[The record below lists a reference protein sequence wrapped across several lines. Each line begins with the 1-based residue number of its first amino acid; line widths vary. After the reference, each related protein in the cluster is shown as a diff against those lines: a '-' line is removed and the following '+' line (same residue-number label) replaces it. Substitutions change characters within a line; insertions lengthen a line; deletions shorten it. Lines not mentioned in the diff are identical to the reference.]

1 MMGAIDEIGRG
12 EARMSTAVAAPPT
25 TASRDSRSPVLV
37 AMADTFIGG
46 MGHPGSAIRVAT
58 SMEDTFRRLPSKSD
72 RRQLRAIVGILGRR
86 SGTFLLTGRPV
97 AFYRWPRERR
107 VALMASWSTSRLA
120 FRRQLFQLFK
130 RLSLLAF
137 LGDTEVDGTNPVW
150 PEIGYPGPVSA
161 PPPIPK
167 AIRTTVLDGDT
178 LLTCDAVVVGSGA
191 GGGVVA
197 AELAAAG
204 KDVIVLEEGG
214 YYNEADF
221 NQLELAMMRKLYYQG
236 GFAATSDAA
245 IALIAGGCLGGGTV
259 VNYTTSFRS
268 PDWLR
273 DEWANR
279 YGLSAFATDEY
290 TASLDA
296 VYERLGVNLNHG
308 RVSAREQ
315 VLQRGLRQLGWH
327 VGYMPRN
334 VQGCTQ
340 DARCGFC
347 GYGCQVGAKQ
357 STLKTYLMDAYRRRA
372 RIVVNCKVDRVIVEE
387 GRAVG
392 VRATVQQPEMP
403 AFTLIV
409 RSRAVVA
416 AAGAIGTPA
425 LLQRSGMRSKAVGG
439 WLRLHPA
446 TAVSGV
452 FDETLR
458 PWEGTLQA
466 IYSDEFH
473 DLDGRHHGAKIES
486 APLHPALLALVTPW
500 RKPDQ
505 YSRLM
510 RQLPNMSLTGI
521 LLRDSGA
528 GRVTSNDGTSRVDY
542 RLSPHD
548 QAHLRKGI
556 EAGVRILEAAG
567 AREIFTSQSAYVAYR
582 PGQRGGVEA
591 FMDEVDRHG
600 YGPGQMGYVSF
611 HQMGSCRMGN
621 DSATSVV
628 GPDHQAHAVKGL
640 FVADG
645 SAFPSASGVNPMIT
659 IMAMAHRASRY
670 IAAAC

>member
-1 MMGAIDEIGRG
+1 MT
-12 EARMSTAVAAPPT
+12 TAVEAPPT
-25 TASRDSRSPVLV
+25 TTARDSRSAVLV

-46 MGHPGSAIRVAT
+46 MGHAGSPIRVAAT
-58 SMEDTFRRLPSKSD
+58 MEDTFARLPSPAD
-72 RRQLRAIVGILGRR
+72 RRQLRLIVGVLGRR
-86 SGTFLLTGRPV
+86 TGTFLLTGRPGP
-97 AFYRWPRERR
+97 FYRWPRERR
-107 VALMASWSTSRLA
+107 IRVMAAWSTSRLT
-120 FRRQLFQLFK
+120 FRRQLFQMFK

-137 LGDTEVDGTNPVW
+137 LGDTEADGSNPVW

-161 PPPIPK
+161 PSPIPK
-167 AIRTTVLDGDT
+167 PIRTTTLDGDT
-178 LLTCDAVVVGSGA
+178 TLTCDAVVVGSGA

-236 GFAATSDAA
+236 GFAATADGA

-273 DEWANR
+273 EEWAQQH
-279 YGLSAFATDEY
+279 GLRAFATDEF

-296 VYERLGVNLNHG
+296 VYERLGVNVDHS
-308 RVSAREQ
+308 RVSARER
-315 VLQRGLRQLGWH
+315 VLERGLQRLGWH
-327 VGYMPRN
+327 AGSMPRN
-334 VQGCTQ
+334 VQGCSQ
-340 DARCGFC
+340 DERCGFC
-347 GYGCQVGAKQ
+347 GYGCQIGAKQ
-357 STLKTYLMDAYRRRA
+357 STLKTYLMDAYQRRA
-372 RIVVNCKVDRVIVEE
+372 RIVVRCAVDRVIIEN

-392 VRATVQQPEMP
+392 VRATVRQPEMP

-409 RSRAVVA
+409 RSGAVVA
-416 AAGAIGTPA
+416 AAGAIATPA
-425 LLQRSGMRSKAVGG
+425 LLLRSGVRSPAVGR

-446 TAVSGV
+446 TAVSGI
-452 FDETLR
+452 FDETIR

-466 IYSDEFH
+466 VYSDEFV
-473 DLDGRHHGAKIES
+473 DLDGKHFGPKIES

-500 RKPDQ
+500 REPDH
-505 YSRLM
+505 YGKLM
-510 RQLPNMSLTGI
+510 RELPKLSLTGI

-528 GRVTSNDGTSRVDY
+528 GRVTVRDGTARVDY
-542 RLSPHD
+542 RLSRQDLTHM
-548 QAHLRKGI
+548 RKGI
-556 EAGVRILEAAG
+556 EAGARILEAAG
-567 AREIFTSQSAYVAYR
+567 AREIFTSQAAYVAYR
-582 PGQRGGVEA
+582 PGQSGGIEA

-600 YGPGQMGYVSF
+600 YGPGQIGYVSF

-621 DSATSVV
+621 DSQTSVI
-628 GPDHQAHAVKGL
+628 GADHHAHAVNGL

-659 IMAMAHRASRY
+659 IMAMAHRASRF

>member
-1 MMGAIDEIGRG
+1 MT
-12 EARMSTAVAAPPT
+12 TAVEAPPT
-25 TASRDSRSPVLV
+25 TTARDSRSAVLV

-46 MGHPGSAIRVAT
+46 MGHAGSPIRVAAV
-58 SMEDTFRRLPSKSD
+58 MEDTFARLPSPAD
-72 RRQLRAIVGILGRR
+72 RRQLRLIVGVLGRR
-86 SGTFLLTGRPV
+86 TGTFLLTGRPGP
-97 AFYRWPRERR
+97 FYRWPRERR
-107 VALMASWSTSRLA
+107 IRVMAAWSTSRLT
-120 FRRQLFQLFK
+120 FRRQLFQMFK

-137 LGDTEVDGTNPVW
+137 LGDTEADGSNPVW

-161 PPPIPK
+161 PSPIPK
-167 AIRTTVLDGDT
+167 PIRTTTLDGDT
-178 LLTCDAVVVGSGA
+178 TLTCDAVVVGSGA

-236 GFAATSDAA
+236 GFAATADGA

-273 DEWANR
+273 EEWAQQH
-279 YGLSAFATDEY
+279 GLRAFATDEF

-296 VYERLGVNLNHG
+296 VYERLGVNVDHS
-308 RVSAREQ
+308 RVSARER
-315 VLQRGLRQLGWH
+315 VLERGLQRLGWH
-327 VGYMPRN
+327 AGSMPRN
-334 VQGCTQ
+334 VQGCSQ
-340 DARCGFC
+340 DERCGFC
-347 GYGCQVGAKQ
+347 GYGCQIGAKQ
-357 STLKTYLMDAYRRRA
+357 STLKTYLMDAYQRRA
-372 RIVVNCKVDRVIVEE
+372 RIVVRCAVDRVIIEN

-392 VRATVQQPEMP
+392 VRATVRQPEMP

-409 RSRAVVA
+409 RSGAVVA
-416 AAGAIGTPA
+416 AAGAIATPA
-425 LLQRSGMRSKAVGG
+425 LLLRSGVRSPAVGR

-446 TAVSGV
+446 TAVSGI
-452 FDETLR
+452 FDETIR

-466 IYSDEFH
+466 VYSDEFV
-473 DLDGRHHGAKIES
+473 DLDGKHFGPKIES

-500 RKPDQ
+500 REPDH
-505 YSRLM
+505 YGKLM
-510 RQLPNMSLTGI
+510 RELPKLSLTGI

-528 GRVTSNDGTSRVDY
+528 GRVTVRDGTARVDY
-542 RLSPHD
+542 RLSRQDLTHM
-548 QAHLRKGI
+548 RKGI
-556 EAGVRILEAAG
+556 EAGARILEAAG
-567 AREIFTSQSAYVAYR
+567 AREIFTSQAAYVAYR
-582 PGQRGGVEA
+582 PGQSGGIEA

-600 YGPGQMGYVSF
+600 YGPGQIGYVSF

-621 DSATSVV
+621 DSQTSVI
-628 GPDHQAHAVKGL
+628 GADHQAHAVKGL

-659 IMAMAHRASRY
+659 IMAMAHRASRF

>member
-1 MMGAIDEIGRG
+1 
-12 EARMSTAVAAPPT
+12 MSTAVKASPT
-25 TASRDSRSPVLV
+25 TTTRDSQSPVLV
-37 AMADTFIGG
+37 AIADTFIGG
-46 MGHPGSAIRVAT
+46 MGHPGSPIRVAA
-58 SMEDTFRRLPSKSD
+58 SMEETFARLPSASD
-72 RRQLRAIVGILGRR
+72 RRRLRLIVGVLKRR
-86 SGTFLLTGRPV
+86 SGTFILMGRPV
-97 AFYRWPRERR
+97 AFHRWPRERR
-107 VALMASWSTSRLA
+107 IAVMSSWSTSRLA
-120 FRRQLFQLFK
+120 FRRQLFQVFK

-161 PPPIPK
+161 PPPTPK
-167 AIRTTVLDGDT
+167 SIRTTTLDGDT
-178 LLTCDAVVVGSGA
+178 TLSCDAVVIGSGA

-197 AELAAAG
+197 GELSAAG

-221 NQLELAMMRKLYYQG
+221 NQLELSMMRKLYYQG

-245 IALIAGGCLGGGTV
+245 TALIAGGCLGGGTV
-259 VNYTTSFRS
+259 VNYSTSFRS

-273 DEWANR
+273 EEWANR
-279 YGLSAFATDEY
+279 YGLTAFASDEY
-290 TASLDA
+290 TASMDA
-296 VYERLGVNLNHG
+296 VYERLGVNLSHN
-308 RVSAREQ
+308 RVSARER
-315 VLQRGLRQLGWH
+315 VLERGIRQLGWH
-327 VGYMPRN
+327 AAYMPRN

-340 DARCGFC
+340 DAACGFC
-347 GYGCQVGAKQ
+347 GYGCQIGAKQ

-372 RIVVNCKVDRVIVEE
+372 RIVVNCTVDRVLVEN

-392 VRATVQQPEMP
+392 VRATVRQPEMP

-425 LLQRSGMRSKAVGG
+425 LLLRSAVPSKAVGKS
-439 WLRLHPA
+439 LRLHPS
-446 TAVSGV
+446 TAVSGI
-452 FDETLR
+452 FDEEIR

-466 IYSDEFH
+466 VYSDEFV
-473 DLDGRHHGAKIES
+473 DLDGNHFGPKIES

-500 RKPDQ
+500 REPDH

-510 RQLPNMSLTGI
+510 RSLPNLSITGI
-521 LLRDSGA
+521 LLRDSGE
-528 GRVTSNDGTSRVDY
+528 GRVTTRDGTARVDY
-542 RLSPHD
+542 RLSRPD
-548 QAHLRKGI
+548 LANLRKGI

-567 AREIFTSQSAYVAYR
+567 AKQIFTSQAAFVAYR
-582 PGQRGGVEA
+582 PGQRGGVDA
-591 FMDEVDRHG
+591 FMDDVDRNG
-600 YGPGQMGYVSF
+600 YGAGQMAYVSF

-621 DSATSVV
+621 DPTTSVI
-628 GPDHQAHAVKGL
+628 GPDHEAHAVKGL
-640 FVADG
+640 FVADA

-659 IMAMAHRASRY
+659 IMAMAHRASRF

>member
-1 MMGAIDEIGRG
+1 VTTAIK
-12 EARMSTAVAAPPT
+12 APPETT
-25 TASRDSRSPVLV
+25 TATRDSRSAVLV

-46 MGHPGSAIRVAT
+46 MGHAGSPLRVAA
-58 SMEDTFRRLPSKSD
+58 SMEDTFARLPSPAD
-72 RRQLRAIVGILGRR
+72 RRQLRLIVGVLRR
-86 SGTFLLTGRPV
+86 HTGTFLLTGRPTP
-97 AFYRWPRERR
+97 FHHWPRERR
-107 VALMASWSTSRLA
+107 VRVMVAWSTSRIT
-120 FRRQLFQLFK
+120 FRRQLFQVFK

-137 LGDTEVDGTNPVW
+137 LGDTEADGSNPVW
-150 PEIGYPGPVSA
+150 PEIGYPGPVSV
-161 PPPIPK
+161 PSPIPK
-167 AIRTTVLDGDT
+167 PIRTTTLDGDT
-178 LLTCDAVVVGSGA
+178 TLTCDAVVIGSGA
-191 GGGVVA
+191 GGGVAA

-236 GFAATSDAA
+236 GFAATADGA

-273 DEWANR
+273 YEWAQQH
-279 YGLSAFATDEY
+279 GLAGFASDEY

-296 VYERLGVNLNHG
+296 VYERLGVNLHHS
-308 RVSAREQ
+308 RVSARER
-315 VLQRGLRQLGWH
+315 VLERGLRRLGWH
-327 VGYMPRN
+327 VGTMPRN

-347 GYGCQVGAKQ
+347 GYGCQIGAKQ
-357 STLKTYLMDAYRRRA
+357 STLKTYLMDAYNRRA
-372 RIVVNCKVDRVIVEE
+372 RIVVNCTVDRVIIEN

-392 VRATVQQPEMP
+392 VRATVRQPDAP

-409 RSRAVVA
+409 RSGVVVA
-416 AAGAIGTPA
+416 AAGAIATPA
-425 LLQRSGMRSKAVGG
+425 VLQRSGVRSAALGR
-439 WLRLHPA
+439 WLRLHPS

-452 FDETLR
+452 FDETIR

-466 IYSDEFH
+466 IYSDEFV
-473 DLDGRHHGAKIES
+473 DLDGQHFGPKIES

-500 RKPDQ
+500 RGPDH
-505 YSRLM
+505 YSKLM
-510 RQLPNMSLTGI
+510 RELPRLSLTGI

-528 GRVTSNDGTSRVDY
+528 GRVTTRDGTARVEY
-542 RLSPHD
+542 RLSRQDLVHM
-548 QAHLRKGI
+548 RKGI
-556 EAGVRILEAAG
+556 EVGARILEAAG
-567 AREIFTSQSAYVAYR
+567 AREIFTSQPAYVAYR
-582 PGQRGGVEA
+582 PGHRGGIDT
-591 FMDEVDRHG
+591 FMQEVDRQG
-600 YGPGQMGYVSF
+600 YGPGQMSYVSF

-621 DSATSVV
+621 DPATSVI
-628 GPDHQAHAVKGL
+628 GSDHQAHAVKGL
-640 FVADG
+640 FVTDG

-659 IMAMAHRASRY
+659 IMAMAHRAARF

>member
-1 MMGAIDEIGRG
+1 M
-12 EARMSTAVAAPPT
+12 T
-25 TASRDSRSPVLV
+25 TARDSRSAVLV

-46 MGHPGSAIRVAT
+46 MGHAGSPIRVAAV
-58 SMEDTFRRLPSKSD
+58 MEDTFARLPSPAD
-72 RRQLRAIVGILGRR
+72 RRQLRLIVGVLGRR
-86 SGTFLLTGRPV
+86 TGTFLLTGHPV
-97 AFYRWPRERR
+97 PFYRWPRERR
-107 VALMASWSTSRLA
+107 IRVMAAWSTSRLT
-120 FRRQLFQLFK
+120 FRRQLFQMFK

-137 LGDTEVDGTNPVW
+137 LGDTEADGSNPVW

-161 PPPIPK
+161 PSPIPK
-167 AIRTTVLDGDT
+167 PIRTTTLDGDT
-178 LLTCDAVVVGSGA
+178 TLTCDAVVVGSGA

-236 GFAATSDAA
+236 GFAATADGA

-273 DEWANR
+273 EEWAQQH
-279 YGLSAFATDEY
+279 GLRAFATDEF

-296 VYERLGVNLNHG
+296 VYERLGVNVDHS
-308 RVSAREQ
+308 RVSARER
-315 VLQRGLRQLGWH
+315 VLERGLQRLGWH
-327 VGYMPRN
+327 AGSMPRN
-334 VQGCTQ
+334 VQGCSQ
-340 DARCGFC
+340 DERCGFC
-347 GYGCQVGAKQ
+347 GYGCQIGAKQ
-357 STLKTYLMDAYRRRA
+357 STLKTYLMDAYQRRA
-372 RIVVNCKVDRVIVEE
+372 RIVVHCAVDRVIIEN

-392 VRATVQQPEMP
+392 VRATVRQPEMP

-409 RSRAVVA
+409 RSGAVVA
-416 AAGAIGTPA
+416 AAGAIATPA
-425 LLQRSGMRSKAVGG
+425 LLLRSGVRSPAVGR

-446 TAVSGV
+446 TAVSGI
-452 FDETLR
+452 FDETIR

-466 IYSDEFH
+466 VYSDEFV
-473 DLDGRHHGAKIES
+473 DLDGKHFGPKIES

-500 RKPDQ
+500 REPDH
-505 YSRLM
+505 YGKLM
-510 RQLPNMSLTGI
+510 RELPKLSLTGI

-528 GRVTSNDGTSRVDY
+528 GRVTVRDGTARVDY
-542 RLSPHD
+542 RLSRQDLTHM
-548 QAHLRKGI
+548 RKGI
-556 EAGVRILEAAG
+556 EAGARILEAAG
-567 AREIFTSQSAYVAYR
+567 AREIFTSQAAYVAYR
-582 PGQRGGVEA
+582 PGQSGGIEA

-600 YGPGQMGYVSF
+600 YGPGQIGYVSF

-621 DSATSVV
+621 DSQTSVI
-628 GPDHQAHAVKGL
+628 GADHQAHAVNGL

-659 IMAMAHRASRY
+659 IMAMAHRASRF

>member
-1 MMGAIDEIGRG
+1 
-12 EARMSTAVAAPPT
+12 MSIAVKAPPT
-25 TASRDSRSPVLV
+25 TIARDSQSPVLV

-46 MGHPGSAIRVAT
+46 MGHPGSPIRVAA
-58 SMEDTFRRLPSKSD
+58 SMEETFRRLPSEAD
-72 RRQLRAIVGILGRR
+72 RRRLRLIVGILSRR
-86 SGTFLLTGRPV
+86 SGTFLLTGHPV
-97 AFYRWPRERR
+97 PFHRWSREQR
-107 VALMASWSTSRLA
+107 VRVMSSWSTSRIT
-120 FRRQLFQLFK
+120 FRRQLFQVFK

-137 LGDTEVDGTNPVW
+137 LGDTEDDGTNPVW
-150 PEIGYPGPVSA
+150 PEIGYPGPVSV
-161 PPPIPK
+161 PPATPK
-167 AIRTTVLDGDT
+167 SIRTTTLEGDT
-178 LLTCDAVVVGSGA
+178 TLSCDAVVVGSGA

-197 AELAAAG
+197 AELSAAG

-236 GFAATSDAA
+236 GFAATADAA

-259 VNYTTSFRS
+259 VNYTTSFRT

-273 DEWANR
+273 EEWASR
-279 YGLSAFATDEY
+279 YGLSAFTTDEY
-290 TASLDA
+290 SASMDA
-296 VYERLGVNLNHG
+296 VYERLGVNANHS
-308 RVSAREQ
+308 RVSARER
-315 VLQRGLRQLGWH
+315 VLERGMRRLGWH
-327 VGYMPRN
+327 TGYMPRN

-340 DARCGFC
+340 DERCGFC
-347 GYGCQVGAKQ
+347 GYGCQIGAKQ

-372 RIVVNCKVDRVIVEE
+372 RIVVNCTVDRVVIED

-392 VRATVQQPEMP
+392 LRATVRQPDMP

-409 RSRAVVA
+409 RSHAVVV

-425 LLQRSGMRSKAVGG
+425 ILQRSAVPSKAIGTS
-439 WLRLHPA
+439 LRLHPS
-446 TAVSGV
+446 TAVSGI
-452 FDETLR
+452 FDEEIR

-466 IYSDEFH
+466 LYSDEFT
-473 DLDGRHHGAKIES
+473 DLDGQHFGPKIES

-500 RKPDQ
+500 RKPDE

-510 RQLPNMSLTGI
+510 RSLPNLSLTGI

-528 GRVTSNDGTSRVDY
+528 GRVVTKNGTTRVEYKLSRPDLVHM
-542 RLSPHD
+542 R
-548 QAHLRKGI
+548 QGI

-567 AREIFTSQSAYVAYR
+567 AKEVFTSQAAYVSYR

-591 FMDEVDRHG
+591 FMNEVDRNG
-600 YGPGQMGYVSF
+600 YGPGQMSYVSF
-611 HQMGSCRMGN
+611 HQMGTCRMGN
-621 DSATSVV
+621 DPATSVI
-628 GPDHQAHAVKGL
+628 GPDHQVHAVKGL

-659 IMAMAHRASRY
+659 IMAMAHRASRF

>member
-1 MMGAIDEIGRG
+1 
-12 EARMSTAVAAPPT
+12 MSTAVKAPPT
-25 TASRDSRSPVLV
+25 TTSRDSRSPVLV

-46 MGHPGSAIRVAT
+46 MGHPGSPIRVAA
-58 SMEDTFRRLPSKSD
+58 SMEETFRRLPSKAD
-72 RRQLRAIVGILGRR
+72 RRQLRLIVGVLGRR

-97 AFYRWPRERR
+97 PFHRWPREQRI
-107 VALMASWSTSRLA
+107 ALMSSWAVSRLTI
-120 FRRQLFQLFK
+120 RRQLFQVFK

-137 LGDTEVDGTNPVW
+137 LGDTEDDGTNPVW

-161 PPPIPK
+161 PPATPK
-167 AIRTTVLDGDT
+167 SIRMTTLDGDT
-178 LLTCDAVVVGSGA
+178 TLTCDAVVVGSGA

-197 AELAAAG
+197 GELTAAG

-236 GFAATSDAA
+236 GFAATADAA
-245 IALIAGGCLGGGTV
+245 IALLAGGCLGGGTV

-273 DEWANR
+273 EEWANR
-279 YGLSAFATDEY
+279 YGLKSFISDEY
-290 TASLDA
+290 AASMDA
-296 VYERLGVNLNHG
+296 VYERLGVNFSHS
-308 RVSAREQ
+308 RVSARER
-315 VLQRGLRQLGWH
+315 VLERGMRQLGWH
-327 VGYMPRN
+327 SASMPRN

-340 DARCGFC
+340 DARCGYC
-347 GYGCQVGAKQ
+347 GYGCQIGAKQ

-372 RIVVNCKVDRVIVEE
+372 RIIVNCAVDRVVMED

-392 VRATVQQPEMP
+392 VRATVRQPGMP
-403 AFTLIV
+403 DFTLIV

-425 LLQRSGMRSKAVGG
+425 LLLRSGVRAPAVGK

-446 TAVSGV
+446 TAVSGI
-452 FDETLR
+452 FEEPLR

-466 IYSDEFH
+466 IYSDEFV
-473 DLDGRHHGAKIES
+473 DLDGQHFGPKIES

-510 RQLPNMSLTGI
+510 RSLPNLSLTGI

-528 GRVTSNDGTSRVDY
+528 GQVTTRDGTPQVTY
-542 RLSPHD
+542 RLSRRD
-548 QAHLRKGI
+548 LAHMRKGI

-567 AREIFTSQSAYVAYR
+567 AKEIFTSQAAYVAYR
-582 PGQRGGVEA
+582 PGQQGGVDA

-611 HQMGSCRMGN
+611 HQMGSCRMGT
-621 DSATSVV
+621 DPATSVI
-628 GPDHQAHAVKGL
+628 GPDHEAHTVKGL

-659 IMAMAHRASRY
+659 IMAMAHRASRL
-670 IAAAC
+670 IAAVC

>member
-1 MMGAIDEIGRG
+1 
-12 EARMSTAVAAPPT
+12 
-25 TASRDSRSPVLV
+25 
-37 AMADTFIGG
+37 MADTFIGG
-46 MGHPGSAIRVAT
+46 MGHAGSPIRVAAT
-58 SMEDTFRRLPSKSD
+58 MEDTFARLPSPAD
-72 RRQLRAIVGILGRR
+72 RRQLRLIVGVLGRR
-86 SGTFLLTGRPV
+86 TGTFLLTGRPGP
-97 AFYRWPRERR
+97 FYRWPRERR
-107 VALMASWSTSRLA
+107 IRVMAAWSTSRLT
-120 FRRQLFQLFK
+120 FRRQLFQMFK

-137 LGDTEVDGTNPVW
+137 LGDTEADGSNPVW

-161 PPPIPK
+161 PSPIPK
-167 AIRTTVLDGDT
+167 PIRTTTLDGDT
-178 LLTCDAVVVGSGA
+178 TLTCDAVVVGSGA

-236 GFAATSDAA
+236 GFAATADGA

-273 DEWANR
+273 EEWAQQH
-279 YGLSAFATDEY
+279 GLRAFATDEF

-296 VYERLGVNLNHG
+296 VYERLGVNVDHS
-308 RVSAREQ
+308 RVSARER
-315 VLQRGLRQLGWH
+315 VLERGLQRLGWH
-327 VGYMPRN
+327 AGSMPRN
-334 VQGCTQ
+334 VQGCSQ
-340 DARCGFC
+340 DERCGFC
-347 GYGCQVGAKQ
+347 GYGCQIGAKQ
-357 STLKTYLMDAYRRRA
+357 STLKTYLMDAYQRRA
-372 RIVVNCKVDRVIVEE
+372 RIVVRCAVDRVIIEN

-392 VRATVQQPEMP
+392 VRATVRQPEMP

-409 RSRAVVA
+409 RSGAVVA
-416 AAGAIGTPA
+416 AAGAIATPA
-425 LLQRSGMRSKAVGG
+425 LLLRSGVRSPAVGR

-446 TAVSGV
+446 TAVSGI
-452 FDETLR
+452 FDETIR

-466 IYSDEFH
+466 VYSDEFV
-473 DLDGRHHGAKIES
+473 DLDGKHFGPKIES

-500 RKPDQ
+500 REPDH
-505 YSRLM
+505 YGKLM
-510 RQLPNMSLTGI
+510 RELPKLSLTGI

-528 GRVTSNDGTSRVDY
+528 GRVTVRDGTARVDY
-542 RLSPHD
+542 RLSRQDLTHM
-548 QAHLRKGI
+548 RKGI
-556 EAGVRILEAAG
+556 EAGARILEAAG
-567 AREIFTSQSAYVAYR
+567 AREIFTSQAAYVAYR
-582 PGQRGGVEA
+582 PGQSGGIEA
-591 FMDEVDRHG
+591 FMDDVDRHG
-600 YGPGQMGYVSF
+600 YGPGQIGYVSF

-621 DSATSVV
+621 DSQTSVI
-628 GPDHQAHAVKGL
+628 GADHQAHAVNGL

-659 IMAMAHRASRY
+659 IMAMAHRASRF

>member
-1 MMGAIDEIGRG
+1 
-12 EARMSTAVAAPPT
+12 MSTAVKAPPT
-25 TASRDSRSPVLV
+25 TTARDSQSPVLV

-46 MGHPGSAIRVAT
+46 MGHPGSPIRVAA
-58 SMEDTFRRLPSKSD
+58 SMEETFRRLPSEAD
-72 RRQLRAIVGILGRR
+72 RRRLGLIVSVLGRR

-97 AFYRWPRERR
+97 PFHRWPRERR
-107 VALMASWSTSRLA
+107 IALMSSWAVSRLT
-120 FRRQLFQLFK
+120 FRRQLFQVFK

-137 LGDTEVDGTNPVW
+137 LGDTEDDGTNPVW

-161 PPPIPK
+161 PPATPK
-167 AIRTTVLDGDT
+167 SIRTTTLDGDT
-178 LLTCDAVVVGSGA
+178 TLTCDAVVVGSGA

-236 GFAATSDAA
+236 GFAATADAA

-273 DEWANR
+273 EEWANG
-279 YGLSAFATDEY
+279 YGLTSFLSDDY
-290 TASLDA
+290 TASMEA
-296 VYERLGVNLNHG
+296 VYERLGVNVSHS
-308 RVSAREQ
+308 RVSARER
-315 VLQRGLRQLGWH
+315 VLERGMRQLGWH
-327 VGYMPRN
+327 SASMPRN

-340 DARCGFC
+340 DARCGYC
-347 GYGCQVGAKQ
+347 GYGCQIGAKQ

-372 RIVVNCKVDRVIVEE
+372 RIIVNCAVDRVLIED
-387 GRAVG
+387 GRAAG
-392 VRATVQQPEMP
+392 VRATVRQPGMP

-425 LLQRSGMRSKAVGG
+425 LLLRSGVRAPAVGR
-439 WLRLHPA
+439 WLRLHPS
-446 TAVSGV
+446 TAVSGI
-452 FDETLR
+452 FDEPLR
-458 PWEGTLQA
+458 PWEGTMQA
-466 IYSDEFH
+466 IYSDEFV
-473 DLDGRHHGAKIES
+473 DLDGQHFGPKIES

-500 RKPDQ
+500 RQPDQ
-505 YSRLM
+505 YRRLM
-510 RQLPNMSLTGI
+510 RSLPNLSLTGI

-528 GRVTSNDGTSRVDY
+528 GQVTTKDGTPQVTY
-542 RLSPHD
+542 RLSHRD
-548 QAHLRKGI
+548 RGHMRKGI

-567 AREIFTSQSAYVAYR
+567 AKEIFTSQAAYVAYR
-582 PGQRGGVEA
+582 PGQRGGVDG

-611 HQMGSCRMGN
+611 HQMGSCRMGT
-621 DSATSVV
+621 DPATSVI
-628 GPDHQAHAVKGL
+628 GPDHQAHTVKGL

-659 IMAMAHRASRY
+659 IMSMAHRASRF
-670 IAAAC
+670 IAATC

>member
-1 MMGAIDEIGRG
+1 
-12 EARMSTAVAAPPT
+12 MSTAVKAPPT
-25 TASRDSRSPVLV
+25 TIARDSQSPVLV
-37 AMADTFIGG
+37 AMADTFIGS
-46 MGHPGSAIRVAT
+46 MGHPGSPIRVAA
-58 SMEDTFRRLPSKSD
+58 SMEETFRRLPSEAD
-72 RRQLRAIVGILGRR
+72 RRRLRLIVGVLGRR

-97 AFYRWPRERR
+97 PFHRWPREQR
-107 VALMASWSTSRLA
+107 VRVMSSWSTSRIT
-120 FRRQLFQLFK
+120 FRRQLFQVFK

-137 LGDTEVDGTNPVW
+137 LGDTEDDGTNPVW

-161 PPPIPK
+161 PPATPK
-167 AIRTTVLDGDT
+167 SIRTTTLDGDT
-178 LLTCDAVVVGSGA
+178 TLSCDAVVVGSGA

-197 AELAAAG
+197 AELSAAG

-236 GFAATSDAA
+236 GFAATADAA
-245 IALIAGGCLGGGTV
+245 IALIAGGCLGGGTL
-259 VNYTTSFRS
+259 VNYTTSFRT

-273 DEWANR
+273 EEWADH
-279 YGLSAFATDEY
+279 YGLKAFTTDEY
-290 TASLDA
+290 SASMDA
-296 VYERLGVNLNHG
+296 VYERLGVNASHS
-308 RVSAREQ
+308 RVSARER
-315 VLQRGLRQLGWH
+315 VLERGMKRLGWH
-327 VGYMPRN
+327 TGYMPRN

-340 DARCGFC
+340 DERCGFC
-347 GYGCQVGAKQ
+347 GYGCQIGAKQ

-372 RIVVNCKVDRVIVEE
+372 RIVVNCTVDRVVIED

-392 VRATVQQPEMP
+392 VRATVRQPDMP

-409 RSRAVVA
+409 RSRAVVV

-425 LLQRSGMRSKAVGG
+425 ILQRSAVPSKAIGTS
-439 WLRLHPA
+439 LRLHPS
-446 TAVSGV
+446 TAVSGI
-452 FDETLR
+452 FDEEIR

-466 IYSDEFH
+466 LYSDEFTN
-473 DLDGRHHGAKIES
+473 LDGQHFGPKIES

-510 RQLPNMSLTGI
+510 RSLPNLSLTGI

-528 GRVTSNDGTSRVDY
+528 GRVITKNGTARVEYKLSRPD
-542 RLSPHD
+542 L
-548 QAHLRKGI
+548 AHMRKGI

-567 AREIFTSQSAYVAYR
+567 AKEVFTSQAAYVSYR

-591 FMDEVDRHG
+591 FMNDVDRHG
-600 YGPGQMGYVSF
+600 YGPGQMSYVSF
-611 HQMGSCRMGN
+611 HQMGTCRMGN
-621 DSATSVV
+621 DPATSVI
-628 GPDHQAHAVKGL
+628 GPDHQVHVVKGL

-645 SAFPSASGVNPMIT
+645 STFPSASGVNPMIT
-659 IMAMAHRASRY
+659 IMAMAHRASRF